1 LALAAQ
7 RFVEPA
13 LSLQTGDDMKP
24 SALATPLRIVRP
36 ARPRARVPRVPT
48 DPVESAALAQLRYVS
63 DAGPGIRRRRAS
75 RGFRYVGD
83 DGKPIRDLDTL
94 RRIKRLAI
102 PPAWV
107 DVWICPDPRGHL
119 QAVGRDAKGRKQYR
133 YHPRWREVRDATKY
147 ARMIAFGRGLP
158 ALRRRVARDLAL
170 PGLPR
175 DKVLATVVRLL
186 EATRIRVGNEEYAR
200 KNRSYGLTTLRSQ
213 HVKVD
218 GATLRFEFRGKG
230 GKRHAVGVA
239 DRRLAR
245 VVRRCQDLPGYELF
259 QYIDDDGSR
268 QAIDSADVNEYLR
281 GISGQDFTA
290 KDFRTWEGTVQAAR
304 ELQKCAGSR
313 PTKRAVAQA
322 IASVAE
328 QLGNTPAICRRCYVH
343 PAVLEAYLSGAP
355 DPVGRASGR
364 RRGLAADETRVL
376 AILERAEMPARR
388 RRVGGRR

>member
-1 LALAAQ
+1 
-7 RFVEPA
+7 V
-13 LSLQTGDDMKP
+13 T
-24 SALATPLRIVRP
+24 
-36 ARPRARVPRVPT
+36 
-48 DPVESAALAQLRYVS
+48 
-63 DAGPGIRRRRAS
+63 
-75 RGFRYVGD
+75 D
-83 DGKPIRDLDTL
+83 DGRPVRELETL

-107 DVWICPDPRGHL
+107 EVWICPDPHGHL

-147 ARMIAFGRGLP
+147 ARMVAFGRALP
-158 ALRRRVARDLAL
+158 ALRRRVARDLSL

-213 HVKVD
+213 HVKID
-218 GATLRFEFRGKG
+218 GTTLRFEFRGKG

-239 DRRLAR
+239 DRRLAH
-245 VVRRCQDLPGYELF
+245 VVRRCQELPGYELF
-259 QYIDDDGSR
+259 QYIDGDGRR
-268 QAIDSADVNEYLR
+268 QTIDSAHVNDYLR
-281 GISGQDFTA
+281 SVSGQDFTA
-290 KDFRTWEGTVQAAR
+290 KDFRTWQGTVQAAR
-304 ELQKCAGSR
+304 ELDKAASAR

-343 PAVLEAYLSGAP
+343 PAVLEAYLSGALR
-355 DPVGRASGR
+355 GTAGGA
-364 RRGLAADETRVL
+364 RGLGPDELRVL
-376 AILERAEMPARR
+376 GILERAAMPARR
-388 RRVGGRR
+388 RRMGDHR